1 MNRAAIQT
9 LITALRAPMPKHFNW
24 DFNTIYDEKPCGSVG
39 CAIGLAKTIGLIDS
53 ASRAELS
60 TALGLSLFTSKAKA
74 IFVPH
79 CYYDGTAEGYGD
91 TLYEEITPA
100 MVADKLELL
109 LQGGGEL

>member
-1 MNRAAIQT
+1 MNRTAIQT

-60 TALGLSLFTSKAKA
+60 TALGLSLLASKA

-79 CYYDGTAEGYGD
+79 CYADGTAESYGN
-91 TLYEEITPA
+91 TLYEEVTPF
-100 MVADKLELL
+100 MVANKLQQLL
-109 LQGGGEL
+109 DNEI